1 MRFLTSRTAKLATL
15 TGLAALMLATIVA
28 PSMAAVSITGAG
40 ATFPAPL
47 YYKWANDWKAKTGNK
62 VNYQAIGS
70 GGGISAIKNGTVLFG
85 GSDAP
90 LTAGEL
96 NSAGLVQFPTCI
108 GGVVPIV
115 NLPGFG
121 NGKLKLNGPVLAQIY
136 LGQITMWNAGAIKS
150 LNPGAKLPAT
160 RILVVHRSDSSG
172 TTWIFTH
179 YLSSVSSTW
188 ASQVGADKSV
198 RWRVGVGGKGN
209 EGVAGLVKQ
218 TKGRIGYVEYAYSVQ
233 SRIPYAQMKNKAGKF
248 VLPSLGS
255 FGAAA
260 AGARWS
266 SSNGFGTI
274 LVNAAGSRSWP
285 IAGASFALVK
295 KSTGNYANAHAMFSF
310 FDWAYKNGTGRA
322 DATRLQ
328 YVSMPLSVV
337 GAVERVWHAQV
348 KAGGKAAW

>member
-1 MRFLTSRTAKLATL
+1 MRVLTSRTAKLATL
-15 TGLAALMLATIVA
+15 TGLVALMFATLVA
-28 PSMAAVSITGAG
+28 PAMALTITGAG

-47 YYKWANDWKAKTGNK
+47 YQRWAVDWKTKTKNQ

-70 GGGISAIKNGTVLFG
+70 GGGISAIKAGTVLFG

-96 NSAGLVQFPTCI
+96 SAAKLVQFPTCI

-115 NLPGFG
+115 NLSGIG
-121 NGKLKLNGPVLAQIY
+121 NGRLKLNGAVLAQIY
-136 LGQITMWNAGAIKS
+136 LGQITKWNASAIKS
-150 LNPGAKLPAT
+150 LNPGVTLPST
-160 RILVVHRSDSSG
+160 TIYVVHRSDSSP

-188 ASQVGADKSV
+188 ASRVGADKSV
-198 RWRVGVGGKGN
+198 RWPKGAGAKGN
-209 EGVAGLVKQ
+209 EGVAAVVKGAR
-218 TKGRIGYVEYAYSVQ
+218 GRIGYVEYAYAVQ
-233 SRIPYAQMKNKAGKF
+233 AHIPYAQMKNKAGKF
-248 VLPSLGS
+248 VLPSLTS

-266 SSNGFGTI
+266 NANGFGTI
-274 LVNAAGSRSWP
+274 LVNAAGTRSWP
-285 IAGASFALVK
+285 IAGASFVLVK
-295 KSTGNYANAHAMFSF
+295 KSTSNYTNAHAMLSF
-310 FDWAYKNGTGRA
+310 FDWAYRNSTGRA

-337 GAVERVWHAQV
+337 GAVESVWHAQV